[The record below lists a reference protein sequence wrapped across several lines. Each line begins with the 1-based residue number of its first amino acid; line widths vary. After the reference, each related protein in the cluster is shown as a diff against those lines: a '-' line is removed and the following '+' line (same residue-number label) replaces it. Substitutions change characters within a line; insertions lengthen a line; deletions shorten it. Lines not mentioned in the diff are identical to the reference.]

1 MEAGGRPPSPRDASV
16 HANRNGDFMTR
27 RPISLTLTAW
37 VFIVVGAGGILKD
50 VLPLL
55 GPGRAAALAAL
66 RFEGPAGLAL
76 IWFIRS
82 LAVVGGI
89 AVLWR
94 RTWGRWL
101 LAAWMVFHVVVSLFH
116 STAEAA
122 AHVAIFAVLAY
133 ALFRPPAGA
142 YFARTAAIA
151 ADPTA

>member
-1 MEAGGRPPSPRDASV
+1 
-16 HANRNGDFMTR
+16 MTR

-37 VFIVVGAGGILKD
+37 LFIAVGAGGILKD

-55 GPGRAAALAAL
+55 GPGRAAAIAAL
-66 RFEGPAGLAL
+66 RFEGPAGLAV

-89 AVLWR
+89 SVLR
-94 RTWGRWL
+94 GQSWGRWL
-101 LAAWMVFHVVVSLFH
+101 LAAWMVLHVVLSLLH

-122 AHVAIFAVLAY
+122 AHVGIFAVLAF

-142 YFARTAAIA
+142 HFARTAAGSR
-151 ADPTA
+151 

>member
-1 MEAGGRPPSPRDASV
+1 V

-94 RTWGRWL
+94 RTWGTV
-101 LAAWMVFHVVVSLFH
+101 AASGLDGVPRGGQPVPLDSRSGGPRRDLRRARVRPVPA
-116 STAEAA
+116 TRRR
-122 AHVAIFAVLAY
+122 V
-133 ALFRPPAGA
+133 FRPDRGDS
-142 YFARTAAIA
+142 R
-151 ADPTA
+151 